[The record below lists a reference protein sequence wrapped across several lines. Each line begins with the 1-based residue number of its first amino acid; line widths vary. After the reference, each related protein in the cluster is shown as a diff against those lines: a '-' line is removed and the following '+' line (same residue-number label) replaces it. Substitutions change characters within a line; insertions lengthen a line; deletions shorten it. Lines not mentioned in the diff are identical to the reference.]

1 MSYVVPSVQILQQL
15 TQSGG
20 VDASTPD
27 LNACIV
33 GPLYNV
39 VRANVTSASDYAK
52 SLVAENFIFQTS
64 GNSEGNTKY
73 KFTLP
78 SRVLGQVLDSSSLV
92 FVVKNAYVK
101 VNDFTA
107 DMLAATLETNSG
119 DAENTSVLAATSI
132 EYAFNTNAPDGQLS
146 IKAGDRIKYTVKV
159 GTVDTP
165 RVTSVRSVDVGT
177 SKVTLA
183 NGVGTVDNT
192 NDAVV
197 VEVYRL
203 VPIVELRPSS
213 AQLNI
218 TDANTSYEIAIAE
231 SVSGFPL
238 ATTPAYHVID
248 LVASLNVGY
257 RALRTD
263 KSQTVLTVTSTNRE
277 SVLGVASKDNPLS
290 LAASAALSNT
300 LTSVKVLS
308 IASDT
313 ETGYETALDILTGDR
328 TVYALV
334 PLTHSSSIISM
345 FKAHAL
351 QMSVPVEAGWRT
363 ALVNTKIPDN
373 RYWAGTA
380 TTNGSCY
387 VKQTRTGSSPSYVYR
402 TFIIDPDVDFL
413 ASGVVAT
420 DIVEIPTFT
429 LGNGD
434 ALPTNTTASNFIGT
448 WEVSAIIDSNTVEVV
463 PSGTYT
469 YAVTA
474 SSQSNGQFIPYKGY
488 RAMTKDE
495 QAAYVASVSA
505 QSKASR
511 VWNIGPDS
519 VTINIEGVDVPN
531 LPGYYLAAAHAGMV
545 AGFPVQQGFTNI
557 GVAGISDL
565 QHSNNYFN
573 KDQLNV
579 MAEAGT
585 CLYVQAV
592 QGGIPY
598 CRHAVTTDMSVLE
611 YREQL
616 KVKNWDFLSYFYYD
630 KLKSFI
636 GSWNI
641 TTDTLQIIRTTIIAA
656 SELLKSQVLPRIGA
670 PLLGYQIL
678 TLEQNKVNKDRISVK
693 LRLEIVSPANYID
706 VILEI

>member
-15 TQSGG
+15 SQSGG
-20 VDASTPD
+20 VDASVPD

-39 VRANVTSASDYAK
+39 VRADIASPADYAN
-52 SLVAENFIFQTS
+52 SLVAESFIFQTS
-64 GNSEGNTKY
+64 GNSEGNTKF

-78 SRVLGQVLDSSSLV
+78 TRVLGQVLDTTSLV

-101 VNDFTA
+101 VNDFVA
-107 DMLAATLETNSG
+107 DMTSATLASNSG
-119 DAENTSVLAATSI
+119 DAENSSVLVASSLGYSLTA
-132 EYAFNTNAPDGQLS
+132 NAPDGQVT
-146 IKAGDRIKYTVKV
+146 IKAGDRVKYTVAISATDTARVTYVRSVNTTNSKITLTNNV
-159 GTVDTP
+159 GTVD
-165 RVTSVRSVDVGT
+165 GT
-177 SKVTLA
+177 NS
-183 NGVGTVDNT
+183 
-192 NDAVV
+192 AVA

-203 VPIVELRPSS
+203 VPVVELQPASV
-213 AQLNI
+213 QLNL
-218 TDANTSYEIAIAE
+218 TDANTLYQIAISE
-231 SVSGFPL
+231 DVSGFPL
-238 ATTPAYHVID
+238 AGTPAYHVID
-248 LVASLNVGY
+248 LVDSFNVGY

-263 KSQTVLTVTSTNRE
+263 KSQNILTVTSADRE
-277 SVLGVASKDNPLS
+277 SVLGIATEDNPLS
-290 LAASAALSNT
+290 LAAAAALSNT

-308 IASDT
+308 LASDT
-313 ETGYETALDILTGDR
+313 ETGYEAALDILTGDR

-334 PLTHSSSIISM
+334 PLSQSSSIISM
-345 FKAHAL
+345 FKTHAL

-363 ALVNTKIPDN
+363 ALVNTKIPEN
-373 RYWAGTA
+373 RYWAGTL

-387 VKQTRTGSSPSYVYR
+387 VKQTRTGSSPNYVYR
-402 TFIIDPDVDFL
+402 TFIVDPDIDFL
-413 ASGVVAT
+413 ATGVVPT

-429 LGNGD
+429 LGVSD
-434 ALPTNTTASNFIGT
+434 TLPTGTVDADFIGT
-448 WEVSAIIDSNTVEVV
+448 WEVSAVIDSNTVEVL
-463 PSGTYT
+463 PTGSYTYT
-469 YAVTA
+469 VTA

-488 RAMTKDE
+488 RTMTKDE
-495 QAAYVASVSA
+495 QAAYVAAVST
-505 QSKASR
+505 QLNASR
-511 VWNIGPDS
+511 AWNIQPDL

-573 KDQLNV
+573 KDQLNT

-592 QGGIPY
+592 QGGIPF
-598 CRHAVTTDMSVLE
+598 CRHALTTDVSVLE

-641 TTDTLQIIRTTIIAA
+641 TTDTLQIIRTTLIAA

-670 PLLGYQIL
+670 PLLSYQIL
-678 TLEQNKVNKDRISVK
+678 VLEQNKVNKDRISVK

>member
-1 MSYVVPSVQILQQL
+1 MSYTVPSVQILQQL
-15 TQSGG
+15 SQSGG
-20 VDASTPD
+20 VDASVPD

-39 VRANVTSASDYAK
+39 VRANVASASDYAK
-52 SLVAENFIFQTS
+52 SLVAESFVFQNS
-64 GNSEGNTKY
+64 GNSEGDTKY
-73 KFTLP
+73 KFILP
-78 SRVLGQVLDSSSLV
+78 SKVLGQVLDTASLV

-101 VNDFTA
+101 VNNFTSNMTA
-107 DMLAATLETNSG
+107 STLTTNSG
-119 DAENTSVLAATSI
+119 DAENTSVLSAASI
-132 EYAFNTNAPDGQLS
+132 NTPFNTNAPDGQLS
-146 IKAGDRIKYTVKV
+146 IKAGDRIKYTVNISS
-159 GTVDTP
+159 TATS
-165 RVTSVRSVDVGT
+165 RITSVRSVDVAN
-177 SKVTLA
+177 SKVTLT
-183 NGVGTVDNT
+183 NNVGTVDNGNT
-192 NDAVV
+192 AVV

-203 VPIVELRPSS
+203 VPVVELKPSTGE
-213 AQLNI
+213 LNL

-231 SVSGFPL
+231 TVSGFPL
-238 ATTPAYHVID
+238 ATTPAYHKID
-248 LVASLNVGY
+248 LVGSLNVGY

-263 KSQTVLTVTSTNRE
+263 KSQNILTITSADRE
-277 SVLGVASKDNPLS
+277 SVLGSASEDNPLS
-290 LAASAALSNT
+290 LAAAAALSNT

-308 IASDT
+308 IAENT
-313 ETGYETALDILTGDR
+313 ENGYDTALDILTGDR

-334 PLTHSSSIISM
+334 PLSQSPSVISKFKTHV
-345 FKAHAL
+345 L
-351 QMSVPVEAGWRT
+351 QMSVPVEAGWR
-363 ALVNTKIPDN
+363 AVLVNTEIPDN
-373 RYWAGTA
+373 RYWAGTL

-387 VKQTRTGSSPSYVYR
+387 VKQTITGSGPYSYR
-402 TFIIDPDVDFL
+402 TFIIDPDIDFL
-413 ASGVVAT
+413 TSGVVPT
-420 DIVEIPTFT
+420 DIISIPTFALRASDT
-429 LGNGD
+429 
-434 ALPTNTTASNFIGT
+434 LPTGTTPSNFIGT
-448 WEVSAIIDSNTVEVV
+448 WEVSTVIDSNTLEVV
-463 PSGTYT
+463 PSGSYT

-474 SSQSNGQFIPYKGY
+474 SSQSNGQFVPYKGF
-488 RAMTKDE
+488 RAMTRDE
-495 QAAYVASVSA
+495 QAAYVAAVSA
-505 QSKASR
+505 QFNSSR

-519 VTINIEGVDVPN
+519 VTINIEGVDVPD

-557 GVAGISDL
+557 GIAGISDL

-579 MAEAGT
+579 MAGAGT

-592 QGGIPY
+592 QGGTPY
-598 CRHAVTTDMSVLE
+598 CRHAVTTDMSALE
-611 YREQL
+611 SREQL

-656 SELLKSQVLPRIGA
+656 SELLKAQVLPRIGA
-670 PLLGYQIL
+670 PLLSYQIL

>member
-15 TQSGG
+15 SQSGG
-20 VDASTPD
+20 VDASVPD

-39 VRANVTSASDYAK
+39 VRANITSASDYAK
-52 SLVAENFIFQTS
+52 SLVAESFIFQTS
-64 GNSEGNTKY
+64 GNSESNTKY

-78 SRVLGQVLDSSSLV
+78 SRILGQVLDTSSLV
-92 FVVKNAYVK
+92 FIVKNAYVK
-101 VNDFTA
+101 VNNFTA
-107 DMLAATLETNSG
+107 DMRASTLEANSG
-119 DAENTSVLAATSI
+119 DAENSSVLAAAGI
-132 EYAFNTNAPDGQLS
+132 AKAFNTNAPDGQLT

-159 GTVDTP
+159 GTVNTP
-165 RVTSVRSVDVGT
+165 RVTSVRSVDMGT
-177 SKVTLA
+177 SKVTLT
-183 NGVGTVDNT
+183 NGVGTVDT
-192 NDAVV
+192 TETAVV

-203 VPIVELRPSS
+203 VPVVELQPASIE
-213 AQLNI
+213 LNL
-218 TDANTSYEIAIAE
+218 TDANTSYQIAISK

-238 ATTPAYHVID
+238 ASTPAYHVID
-248 LVASLNVGY
+248 LVDSFNVGY

-263 KSQTVLTVTSTNRE
+263 KSQTVLTVTSANRE
-277 SVLGVASKDNPLS
+277 SVLGVASEDNPLS
-290 LAASAALSNT
+290 LAAAAALSNT
-300 LTSVKVLS
+300 LTSVKALS
-308 IASDT
+308 LASDT

-334 PLTHSSSIISM
+334 PLSQSSSIISM
-345 FKAHAL
+345 FKTHAL

-373 RYWAGTA
+373 RYWAGTL

-387 VKQTRTGSSPSYVYR
+387 VKQTSTGSSPNYVYR
-402 TFIIDPDVDFL
+402 TFIVDPDVDFL
-413 ASGVVAT
+413 ATGVAAT

-429 LGNGD
+429 LGQSD
-434 ALPTNTTASNFIGT
+434 TLPTGTTTSKFTGM
-448 WEVSAIIDSNTVEVV
+448 WEVSAIIDSNILEVV
-463 PSGTYT
+463 PSGSYT

-495 QAAYVASVSA
+495 QASYVAAVST
-505 QSKASR
+505 QLGASR
-511 VWNIGPDS
+511 AWNIGPDL
-519 VTINIEGVDVPN
+519 VTINIEGVDVPG

-579 MAEAGT
+579 MAAAGT

-598 CRHAVTTDMSVLE
+598 CRHALTTDMSVLE

-630 KLKSFI
+630 KLKSFT

-641 TTDTLQIIRTTIIAA
+641 TADTLQIIRTTIIAA

-670 PLLGYQIL
+670 PLLDYQIL